1 LTIPCPHDISRVLVI
16 EESIESLKIETE
28 LTPGNLILFLFAG
41 VLASRILEF
50 HNELEELVDQHML

>member
-1 LTIPCPHDISRVLVI
+1 VI

-50 HNELEELVDQHML
+50 HNELEELEDQHML

>member
-1 LTIPCPHDISRVLVI
+1 VI

-28 LTPGNLILFLFAG
+28 LKPGNLILFLFAG